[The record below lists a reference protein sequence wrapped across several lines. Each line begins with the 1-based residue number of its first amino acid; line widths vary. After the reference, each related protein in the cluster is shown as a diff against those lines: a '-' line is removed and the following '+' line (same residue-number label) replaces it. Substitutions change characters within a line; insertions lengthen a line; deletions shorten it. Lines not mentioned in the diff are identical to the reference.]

1 MTAKLQI
8 YKCGDC
14 GNVVEV
20 VYAGTCDPVCC
31 DVPMER
37 LEAKNDE
44 VGLEKH
50 VPIIEESG
58 AGVNV
63 KVGEVP
69 HPMEQEH
76 YIAWVEIISDGEARR
91 KFLEPGDAPQAAFD
105 SVDGDLVAREYCTV
119 HGLWKS

>member
-1 MTAKLQI
+1 MTGKLQI
-8 YKCGDC
+8 YKCNDC
-14 GNVVEV
+14 GNVVEIV
-20 VYAGTCDPVCC
+20 HPGTCDPVCC

-37 LEAKNDE
+37 LEEKNE
-44 VGLEKH
+44 ETGLEKH

-63 KVGEVP
+63 KVGAVP

-76 YIAWVEIISDGEARR
+76 YIAWVEVVSDGEARR
-91 KFLEPGDAPQAAFD
+91 KFLEPGDAPEAEFD
-105 SVDGDLVAREYCTV
+105 SLAGDVTAREYCTV